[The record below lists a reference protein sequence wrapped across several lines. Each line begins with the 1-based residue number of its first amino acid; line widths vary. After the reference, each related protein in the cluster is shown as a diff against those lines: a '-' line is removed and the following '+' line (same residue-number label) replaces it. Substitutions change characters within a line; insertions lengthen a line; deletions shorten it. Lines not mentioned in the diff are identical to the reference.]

1 MTAPS
6 PAPATAAQGQACT
19 ALLARLPD
27 TVDGHARRPTDQ
39 PGRVAAW
46 GDPAI
51 TLLCASPPADLQ
63 QSPLILD
70 GLAFTTERRG
80 DRVLW
85 TTRDRAVAVRLDIP
99 LAYDSQADIVL
110 PLVPALAALPAA

>member
-1 MTAPS
+1 MTVPTP
-6 PAPATAAQGQACT
+6 PAATAAQAQACA
-19 ALLARLPD
+19 ALLARLPAE
-27 TVDGHARRPTDQ
+27 VDGHGRRTTDQ

-63 QSPLILD
+63 QSPLVLD
-70 GLAFTTERRG
+70 GVAFSTERLG

-85 TTRDRAVAVRLDIP
+85 TTRDRSVAVRLDIP
-99 LAYDSQADIVL
+99 LAYDSQADVVL
-110 PLVPALAALPAA
+110 PLVPALAALPAS